1 MESKVKY
8 DYEEIIKKY
17 EGKLPKRQ
25 KTKITNL
32 GPNILFSIIRHFS
45 PISHSHVNVSYSKPI
60 GRIRTQEAKFKANQG
75 FKGTS

>member
-1 MESKVKY
+1 MT
-8 DYEEIIKKY
+8 IKKSQKNMK
-17 EGKLPKRQ
+17 ENFQKDK